1 MTSAY
6 TLVQFE
12 HEMMKERLKAKGTL
26 KIIQEEIG
34 LARFAGKTIH
44 YSNTHQTCGQEL

>member
-1 MTSAY
+1 MTSAN